1 MAQCERC
8 RKKGFFVFVNEK
20 GLCKYCAAQ
29 SQCRL
34 CEKWTTLLI
43 TSHGLCYDCRN
54 IFEMDV
60 TQRLRIMNDCEKLV
74 DNSKNMNTRLSR
86 CDLLLEHAQAL
97 LKYEKKKIPTI
108 KPYPSQYL
116 KEYTAKRSQ
125 IILEGITEVVEKAL
139 AKAQI
144 ATTLSTSI
152 THANKAL
159 YEIQEK
165 RQQLSDQSKLNELEY
180 QVRTF
185 IHATQLNV
193 YLEAARKAEFK
204 GQKKKALDQ
213 YQEALYFLR
222 NDEIN
227 DSLQEKEIKEIEKKV
242 SDLSKI
248 INSKYEKSHNHGINT
263 VTKKPHG

>member
-8 RKKGFFVFVNEK
+8 KKKGFFVFVNAN
-20 GLCKYCAAQ
+20 GLCKSCAAQ

-34 CEKWTTLLI
+34 CEKWTTHLI
-43 TSHGLCYDCRN
+43 TSHGICYDCQD

-108 KPYPSQYL
+108 EPYPSQYL
-116 KEYTAKRSQ
+116 KEYTAKRNQ
-125 IILEGITEVVEKAL
+125 IILEGVTEVVEKAL
-139 AKAQI
+139 AKAKI
-144 ATTLSTSI
+144 GTTPSTSI
-152 THANKAL
+152 TQANKAL
-159 YEIQEK
+159 VEIQEK
-165 RQQLSDQSKLNELEY
+165 KQKLPDSSKLDQLES
-180 QVRTF
+180 QVRKF
-185 IHATQLNV
+185 IHETRLNA

-204 GQKKKALDQ
+204 GQKKKVLDQ

-222 NDEIN
+222 NDEID
-227 DSLQEKEIKEIEKKV
+227 DSVQVEEIKKIEAKI
-242 SDLSKI
+242 SDLSK
-248 INSKYEKSHNHGINT
+248 
-263 VTKKPHG
+263 